1 MGGMGPFS
9 LWQGPVQKP
18 LTNMGNRGIAGEIR
32 GQDRLSGRAVG
43 RYAQKAAFAGQT
55 AIGFPMPW
63 ANPLER

>member
-1 MGGMGPFS
+1 MSGMGP
-9 LWQGPVQKP
+9 LGLGQGPVQKP
-18 LTNMGNRGIAGEIR
+18 LTNMGNLGIAYEIR